1 MKTSNFYRRYE
12 IMLKCW
18 QNEPDVRPT
27 FSELKNLLKEMEN
40 QHKVGQI
47 EGPTGKIPFIPLNFL
62 LLKNSCPTRKTNMT
76 SNLQLCRFLV
86 CPRFS
91 TSGRGLPK
99 TKVKCSYRVGSAIHR
114 IGHYPVSNSDTYL
127 LDIALFIG

>member
-27 FSELKNLLKEMEN
+27 FSESKNLLKEMEN

-47 EGPTGKIPFIPLNFL
+47 ERTYWKDSLYSPKLSSSKKFL
-62 LLKNSCPTRKTNMT
+62 PNKENK
-76 SNLQLCRFLV
+76 
-86 CPRFS
+86 
-91 TSGRGLPK
+91 
-99 TKVKCSYRVGSAIHR
+99 Y
-114 IGHYPVSNSDTYL
+114 DE
-127 LDIALFIG
+127 